1 MNAPT
6 NYQIIKNPNGTPA
19 FVVVPYDEYR
29 RLFNPIDTETG
40 VPSAVVNLAF
50 DNDYSALRAW
60 REYLGFT
67 QEEVAKKLMI
77 SQSAY
82 CQQEKNDTLTN
93 AFRERVAIVLNIHPE
108 QLNF

>member
-1 MNAPT
+1 MNALT
-6 NYQIIKNPNGTPA
+6 NYQIIKNSNGNPA
-19 FVVVPYDEYR
+19 FVVVPYDEFR
-29 RLFNPIDTETG
+29 RFIHPVDTDTG

-50 DNDYSALRAW
+50 DNGYSALRAW

>member
-6 NYQIIKNPNGTPA
+6 NYQIIKNQNGSPA
-19 FVVVPYDEYR
+19 FVVLPYDEFR
-29 RLFNPIDTETG
+29 RFIKPVDTEIG

-50 DNDYSALRAW
+50 DNGYSALRAW
-60 REYLGFT
+60 REYLCLT
-67 QEEVAKKLMI
+67 QDEVAKRLCI

-82 CQQEKNDTLTN
+82 CQQEKNETLTQD
-93 AFRERVAIVLNIHPE
+93 FRERVATVLNLNPE

>member
-1 MNAPT
+1 MNALT
-6 NYQIIKNPNGTPA
+6 NYQIIKNSNGNPA
-19 FVVVPYDEYR
+19 FVVVPYDEFR
-29 RLFNPIDTETG
+29 RFIHPVDTDTG

-50 DNDYSALRAW
+50 DNGYSALRAW

-67 QEEVAKKLMI
+67 QEEVAKKLCI

-82 CQQEKNDTLTN
+82 CQQEKNETLTD
-93 AFRERVAIVLNIHPE
+93 AFRQKVAGVLNINPE

>member
-1 MNAPT
+1 M
-6 NYQIIKNPNGTPA
+6 
-19 FVVVPYDEYR
+19 
-29 RLFNPIDTETG
+29 DTETG

-50 DNDYSALRAW
+50 DNGYSALRAW